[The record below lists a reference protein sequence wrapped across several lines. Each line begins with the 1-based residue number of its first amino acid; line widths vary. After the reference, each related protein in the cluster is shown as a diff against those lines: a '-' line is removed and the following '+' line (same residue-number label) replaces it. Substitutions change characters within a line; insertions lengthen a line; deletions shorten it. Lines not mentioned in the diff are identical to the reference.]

1 MKLRL
6 LFIPALLAATLLAQG
21 PGGPG
26 GHRGM
31 PGGGPQGAP
40 PDPAKIVEREIRMLT
55 AFFGLDAGQV
65 TTATTTLTTEQT
77 CLANGAAA
85 LKDARTALV
94 NAIKANAG
102 ISGAVANLSAAEQA
116 ETLCRADAAAAIY
129 ASLLQPQKD
138 KLNNGLGPLMGGP
151 GGFRGPRF

>member
-40 PDPAKIVEREIRMLT
+40 PDPAKIVEREVRMLT

-65 TTATTTLTTEQT
+65 TTATTALTTEQT
-77 CLANGAAA
+77 CLASGASA

-94 NAIKANAG
+94 NTIKANG
-102 ISGAVANLSAAEQA
+102 NIVGPVTDLSTAERA
-116 ETLCRADAAAAIY
+116 ETLCRAEAAETIY

-138 KLNNGLGPLMGGP
+138 KLSNGLGPLMGGP